1 MENRQLL
8 EKIYGKNIVNML
20 QKKYFEIVENPDFV
34 VEGAGDYCGDR
45 LVFRVRLIKKR
56 IEIEYESYSCAIV
69 EASMFLMFDML
80 KEKSVIEQR
89 TVCENILSKI
99 EEGDVSIFTDI
110 FNIQEIL
117 YRRKD
122 CLILPWKLMNKV
134 IETAIKI
141 EPEFRDQPQIVRGN
155 SLDCEACVSANYINT
170 STVNKE
176 NNRNSNL
183 NVLLSI
189 IDTPD
194 KDLNY
199 IENKLRKQLKFA
211 PRRLGKIVLLEKE
224 KIGLKKLVENWD
236 DDYVIFFARNKTANI
251 LGKHIIENFSH
262 DIPYDLQKQ
271 IEKETKKRNVIQ
283 DIFSKVEKRLRE
295 NSIVFYPI
303 KGIATSNFYKNVQ
316 RYYGDMDILVPDIKT
331 FFEVA
336 EIMRNEFKFDYCHE
350 LGKSCSVK
358 CFNNN
363 VISGHGHLE
372 RLIDNELITL
382 DIGYP
387 CIPADNNRIIDI
399 GSFKTHYMSNLFII
413 ALAHAFKHARPPI
426 KDINDCYLLV
436 EKQLIDYDYITE
448 FVKKNKMEI
457 KYYALCKI
465 LIEYYDVHS
474 TMLKNFQKIQE
485 ILSLKDKVIVHNLIK
500 LGWPFTKITQRLFQ
514 YNLKRSS
521 DKMAKKVLDVS
532 INPFFNTTKRVYMIP
547 IVKAKNVSL
556 KYENIE
562 SVIYKFDENYKVIA
576 NGVYGII
583 INSQKYI
590 VVNHCVFVC
599 QEWFDVDTM
608 IPLTWIDIATKIM
621 SEINEQYRICL
632 HYDENKKHWIYK

>member
-45 LVFRVRLIKKR
+45 LVFRVRLIEKR

-236 DDYVIFFARNKTANI
+236 DDYVI
-251 LGKHIIENFSH
+251 
-262 DIPYDLQKQ
+262 
-271 IEKETKKRNVIQ
+271 
-283 DIFSKVEKRLRE
+283 
-295 NSIVFYPI
+295 
-303 KGIATSNFYKNVQ
+303 
-316 RYYGDMDILVPDIKT
+316 
-331 FFEVA
+331 
-336 EIMRNEFKFDYCHE
+336 
-350 LGKSCSVK
+350 
-358 CFNNN
+358 
-363 VISGHGHLE
+363 
-372 RLIDNELITL
+372 LIDGELSI
-382 DIGYP
+382 
-387 CIPADNNRIIDI
+387 CMQ
-399 GSFKTHYMSNLFII
+399 SS
-413 ALAHAFKHARPPI
+413 
-426 KDINDCYLLV
+426 
-436 EKQLIDYDYITE
+436 
-448 FVKKNKMEI
+448 
-457 KYYALCKI
+457 
-465 LIEYYDVHS
+465 
-474 TMLKNFQKIQE
+474 
-485 ILSLKDKVIVHNLIK
+485 
-500 LGWPFTKITQRLFQ
+500 ITQPYARFLHISDFME
-514 YNLKRSS
+514 YLMWDMNSSLSAMYGSTSFMPFLKVLLSVS
-521 DKMAKKVLDVS
+521 DKCA
-532 INPFFNTTKRVYMIP
+532 
-547 IVKAKNVSL
+547 
-556 KYENIE
+556 
-562 SVIYKFDENYKVIA
+562 
-576 NGVYGII
+576 
-583 INSQKYI
+583 
-590 VVNHCVFVC
+590 
-599 QEWFDVDTM
+599 
-608 IPLTWIDIATKIM
+608 
-621 SEINEQYRICL
+621 
-632 HYDENKKHWIYK
+632 